1 MDHSRRPY
9 MATSRRSAQTFARAW
24 SACALSAL
32 LFASRSLAAQS
43 GESRVADTSRF
54 RALELGAANT
64 MRTGDG
70 RPGRDYW
77 QQRVDYT
84 IAATLDPEKN
94 EVRGKEIVHY
104 VNRSPETL
112 RYLWFYVEQ
121 NLCEPSSI
129 TNVLNAPPLSFLST
143 SFDFSCQGF
152 NGGGTMEYMRIGG
165 LDAKRTRYGTTMRVD
180 LAKPLAS
187 GGSLDIDIAWHFL
200 VPPQGGGRMGHDGAL
215 YEIAQWYPR
224 VAVFDD
230 VKGWNHE
237 PYIGAGEFYLEYGS
251 FDVSL
256 TVPREYIVAATGQLR
271 NADAVLTPAQRVRLA
286 QARKSEVA
294 VGIITKDE
302 AGNASRTRPGNAKS
316 FTWTFHADS
325 VRDFAFAAGP
335 NFRWDASGYNGILIE
350 SLYRPD
356 AGEWEE
362 ANKMAREAIKYDSE
376 QWFPYPYSHA
386 TTIEG
391 PIEGMEYPM
400 LTFCPKAPSRE
411 DRQWA
416 ISHEF
421 GHEWFPM
428 IVGSNER
435 LYPWMDEGF
444 NTFIDLA
451 GAAKYFAGT
460 AYGDSI
466 ENHPLHLYAE
476 HATAGNEQPLI
487 AKPVEVRDLFWGGYQ
502 KPALMMQLL
511 RYEVLG
517 KDRFDAAFRE
527 YIRTWAFKHPTPADF
542 FRVMRDESGME
553 LDWFWRG
560 WIYTTSRLDQ
570 SVDSVGVRN
579 DGGSNVF
586 VTNRATMV
594 MPAELKLTF
603 ADGTTNT
610 VRLPVEM
617 WNLGDLFT
625 YQVPGTKRVTR
636 AELDPRNAL
645 PDIDRRNNS
654 WPRLR

>member
-1 MDHSRRPY
+1 
-9 MATSRRSAQTFARAW
+9 
-24 SACALSAL
+24 
-32 LFASRSLAAQS
+32 
-43 GESRVADTSRF
+43 
-54 RALELGAANT
+54 
-64 MRTGDG
+64 
-70 RPGRDYW
+70 
-77 QQRVDYT
+77 
-84 IAATLDPEKN
+84 
-94 EVRGKEIVHY
+94 
-104 VNRSPETL
+104 
-112 RYLWFYVEQ
+112 
-121 NLCEPSSI
+121 
-129 TNVLNAPPLSFLST
+129 
-143 SFDFSCQGF
+143 
-152 NGGGTMEYMRIGG
+152 
-165 LDAKRTRYGTTMRVD
+165 
-180 LAKPLAS
+180 
-187 GGSLDIDIAWHFL
+187 
-200 VPPQGGGRMGHDGAL
+200 
-215 YEIAQWYPR
+215 
-224 VAVFDD
+224 
-230 VKGWNHE
+230 
-237 PYIGAGEFYLEYGS
+237 
-251 FDVSL
+251 
-256 TVPREYIVAATGQLR
+256 
-271 NADAVLTPAQRVRLA
+271 
-286 QARKSEVA
+286 
-294 VGIITKDE
+294 
-302 AGNASRTRPGNAKS
+302 
-316 FTWTFHADS
+316 
-325 VRDFAFAAGP
+325 
-335 NFRWDASGYNGILIE
+335 
-350 SLYRPD
+350 
-356 AGEWEE
+356 
-362 ANKMAREAIKYDSE
+362 
-376 QWFPYPYSHA
+376 
-386 TTIEG
+386 
-391 PIEGMEYPM
+391 
-400 LTFCPKAPSRE
+400 
-411 DRQWA
+411 
-416 ISHEF
+416 
-421 GHEWFPM
+421 M